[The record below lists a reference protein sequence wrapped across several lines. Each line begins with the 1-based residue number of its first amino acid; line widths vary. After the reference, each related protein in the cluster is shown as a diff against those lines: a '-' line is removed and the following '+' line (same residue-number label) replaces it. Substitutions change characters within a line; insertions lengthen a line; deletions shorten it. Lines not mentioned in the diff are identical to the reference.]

1 MKEIEI
7 LFTHIFIGIF
17 LSSIQCLYLKKPN
30 LSKGNLQTK
39 YPVSL
44 SSISIYYGFSI

>member
-30 LSKGNLQTK
+30 LSKVNLQTK
-39 YPVSL
+39 YPFPNDIL
-44 SSISIYYGFSI
+44 KQRIQP